1 MNEGYLFEQVLLD
14 RIKSMGIFEEIH
26 YETDLRKR
34 WGWHMS
40 SIDYLMVYQNKIIV
54 VIQAKWRRTRR
65 RENAAVQNFIRSI
78 EYVKRCYQSYK
89 LIGLWVSRMVP
100 FEDNQCNLQSYNVYC
115 VSNDNDMANLAN
127 SMQQKLNAMLTS
139 EHTA

>member
-1 MNEGYLFEQVLLD
+1 MGLFQ
-14 RIKSMGIFEEIH
+14 EIH

-65 RENAAVQNFIRSI
+65 RETAAVQNFIRSI
-78 EYVKRCYQSYK
+78 EHVKEHYASFK
-89 LIGLWVSRMVP
+89 IIGLWVSRMTP
-100 FEDNQCNLQSYNVYC
+100 FEDNQFNLQNYNVYC
-115 VSNDNDMANLAN
+115 VCNDDNMMNLAN
-127 SMQQKLNAMLTS
+127 TMQQKLDAMLLC
-139 EHTA
+139 EKHF